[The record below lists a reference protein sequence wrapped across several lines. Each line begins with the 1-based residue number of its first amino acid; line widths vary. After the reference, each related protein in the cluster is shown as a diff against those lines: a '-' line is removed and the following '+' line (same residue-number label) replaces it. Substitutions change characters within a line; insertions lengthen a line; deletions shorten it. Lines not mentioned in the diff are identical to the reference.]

1 MRLNSQHVPTTF
13 THERAPARHITPVKQ
28 LRRAVMSCLL
38 WEDQFYES
46 GMTIADRITE
56 LCGKVEPSA
65 VAAIAIE
72 ARKVM
77 NLRHVPLLLLVN
89 LFHADGK
96 LAAETTGRVI
106 SRADEMA
113 EFLAIYD
120 KLNKRG
126 AHGQLVLGRWVR
138 KGLQAAI
145 GKFSEYSLAKYDR
158 KGQFTLRDV
167 FRIARA
173 KPTSEEQSALW
184 RRAVKG
190 ELATPD
196 TWEVAL
202 SGGTDKQA
210 TWIRLIVEGKL
221 GYLALLRNLRN
232 MIDVGVPFDVIQ
244 RALIERKNG
253 ADKVFP
259 FRFIAAVK
267 AAPAL
272 AIAIDTALCATIKEL
287 PEPGGMTFILVD
299 VSGSMDEK
307 LSGKSELTRLEAGA
321 ALASLWPGNHRVFT
335 FSNQVVECPAYPGG
349 AGIAAI
355 IQSQQHGGTYLG
367 QAVAA
372 MNQLIH
378 NNGLGNG
385 ADRLI
390 VITDEQSH
398 DPVPTPRAAHN
409 YLINVASYKNGVGY
423 GPWTHID
430 GFSEGVLRYIYE
442 MERTD
447 GVRD

>member
-1 MRLNSQHVPTTF
+1 MRINTRHVPPAGY
-13 THERAPARHITPVKQ
+13 THEGAPAKHIPTIKE

-46 GMTIADRITE
+46 GESIADRITK
-56 LCGKVEPSA
+56 LCAICAPSEI
-65 VAAIAIE
+65 AALAIE

-89 LFHADGK
+89 LLRKDGK
-96 LAAETTGRVI
+96 VAAETIPRVI
-106 SRADEMA
+106 SRTDEMA
-113 EFLAIYD
+113 ELLAIYD

-126 AHGQLVLGRWVR
+126 DHGQLVISRSLR
-138 KGLQAAI
+138 KGLQSAI
-145 GKFSEYSLAKYDR
+145 VRFDEYGLAKYDR
-158 KGQFTLRDV
+158 RGAFTLRDV
-167 FRIARA
+167 FRITRA

-184 RRAVKG
+184 KRAVKG

-202 SGGTDKQA
+202 SGGADKQA

-232 MIDVGVPFDVIQ
+232 MIDVGVPFDVIE
-244 RALIERKNG
+244 RALLERKNG
-253 ADKVFP
+253 ANKVFP

-272 AIAIDTALCATIKEL
+272 AMTIDQALCATIKEL
-287 PEPGGMTFILVD
+287 PEPGGTTFILVD
-299 VSGSMDEK
+299 VSGSMDDK

-321 ALASLWPGNHRVFT
+321 ALASLWPGNRRVFT
-335 FSNQVVECPAYPGG
+335 FSNQIVEVPAYPGG
-349 AGIAAI
+349 AGMAAI
-355 IQSQQHGGTYLG
+355 IQSQQHGATYLG
-367 QAVAA
+367 QAVQA
-372 MNQLIH
+372 MNTLIH
-378 NNGLGNG
+378 NNGLNNG

-398 DPVPTPRAAHN
+398 DPVPTPKAKHN

-442 MERTD
+442 MERAA
-447 GVRD
+447 

>member
-1 MRLNSQHVPTTF
+1 MRINTRHVPPAGY
-13 THERAPARHITPVKQ
+13 THEGAPAKHIPPVKE

-46 GMTIADRITE
+46 GESIADRITK
-56 LCGKVEPSA
+56 LCALCAPSEI
-65 VAAIAIE
+65 AALAIE

-89 LFHADGK
+89 LLRKDGK
-96 LAAETTGRVI
+96 AAAETIPRVI
-106 SRADEMA
+106 SRTDEMA
-113 EFLAIYD
+113 ELLAIYD

-126 AHGQLVLGRWVR
+126 DHGQLVIPRALR
-138 KGLQAAI
+138 KGLQSAI
-145 GKFSEYSLAKYDR
+145 VRFDEYGLAKYDR
-158 KGQFTLRDV
+158 RGAFTLRDV

-173 KPTSEEQSALW
+173 KPTSPEQSALW
-184 RRAVKG
+184 KRAVKG

-202 SGGTDKQA
+202 SSGADKKE
-210 TWIRLIVEGKL
+210 TWMRLIHDRKL

-232 MIDVGVPFDVIQ
+232 MLDAGVPIPFITSAIVA
-244 RALIERKNG
+244 RENG
-253 ADKVFP
+253 AQRVFP
-259 FRFIAAVK
+259 FRFIAAIK

-272 AIAIDTALCATIKEL
+272 AMPLDTALCATIKEL
-287 PEPGGMTFILVD
+287 PDPGGMTFILMD
-299 VSGSMDEK
+299 VSGSMDAN
-307 LSGKSELTRLEAGA
+307 LSQKSDLTRLEAGA
-321 ALASLWPGNHRVFT
+321 ALASLWPGQRRVFT
-335 FSNQVVECPAYPGG
+335 FSDHVVECPAYSGG
-349 AGIAAI
+349 AGISAVV
-355 IQSQQHGGTYLG
+355 QSQQHGGTYLG
-367 QAVAA
+367 NAVHQ
-372 MNQLIH
+372 MNALIH
-378 NNGLGNG
+378 NNGLNNG

-398 DPVPTPRAAHN
+398 DPVPNPRAKHN

-442 MERTD
+442 MERE
-447 GVRD
+447 VA